1 MKQLRRMRQHRC
13 LSAKKTGAQ
22 RRRERGGGR
31 IEKKRETEREAW
43 RTRDRRPSISIA
55 LRLSLWLGFSVPFS
69 HKSYIVSSLRSY
81 GRGLK
86 YSSFLPAARI
96 HRKAGRRQTYRT
108 WHTYAKSNSN
118 HRRYHRQHRSLAYN
132 PFWYIQCSSP
142 TRYPFVAVYS
152 CIGPPSSRCTR
163 RVLFE
168 LNSVSSNWTV
178 ERIVCWSGNRAFPQ
192 IRRGFSSLFERYR
205 INHGFVSNVDKQGR
219 RDLPH
224 RIRYPRRE

>member
-1 MKQLRRMRQHRC
+1 MKKFTERIVAIRGEGEHVCNHCNVAAIKAKMKQLRRMRQHRC

-22 RRRERGGGR
+22 RRGEREEGWKGEER
-31 IEKKRETEREAW
+31 IDKKGETEREAW

-86 YSSFLPAARI
+86 YSFFLPAARI

-118 HRRYHRQHRSLAYN
+118 VATIVSIVRWHTILSGTFNARRPLG
-132 PFWYIQCSSP
+132 I
-142 TRYPFVAVYS
+142 
-152 CIGPPSSRCTR
+152 
-163 RVLFE
+163 L
-168 LNSVSSNWTV
+168 L
-178 ERIVCWSGNRAFPQ
+178 
-192 IRRGFSSLFERYR
+192 SLF
-205 INHGFVSNVDKQGR
+205 IAV
-219 RDLPH
+219 
-224 RIRYPRRE
+224 